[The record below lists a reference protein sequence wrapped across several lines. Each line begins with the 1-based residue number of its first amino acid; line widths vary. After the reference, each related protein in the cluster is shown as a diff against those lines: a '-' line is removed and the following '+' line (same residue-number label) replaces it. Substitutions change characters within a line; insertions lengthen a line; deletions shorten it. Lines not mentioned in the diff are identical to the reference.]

1 MMPLRLR
8 VFADR
13 PVRAEDFAETVAAV
27 TMSRDRLRTLAC
39 RPHEARFPC
48 WMAMP
53 DNCHVRK
60 WLFLLGAIIAEVT
73 GTLALKGALDSP
85 ALYFIVGFGYAAAF
99 VFLSFTLRVG
109 MPLGIAYGIW
119 GAAGV
124 ALTAVLSLLFF
135 AEPLTPVMITGIVFI
150 MAGVILVEV
159 GNRDDDAHQTV
170 AEEPPHEPG
179 DQS

>member
-1 MMPLRLR
+1 
-8 VFADR
+8 
-13 PVRAEDFAETVAAV
+13 
-27 TMSRDRLRTLAC
+27 
-39 RPHEARFPC
+39 
-48 WMAMP
+48 MA

-60 WLFLLGAIIAEVT
+60 WLFLMGAIIAEVT

-85 ALYFIVGFGYAAAF
+85 ALYILVGLGYAAAF
-99 VFLSFTLRVG
+99 VFLSLTLRVG

-124 ALTAVLSLLFF
+124 ALTAILSLVLF

-159 GNRDDDAHQTV
+159 GNREDDAHQAVPNAPET
-170 AEEPPHEPG
+170 ETDPPQTEPG
-179 DQS
+179 GES